1 MQLPVEEFRY
11 NMELMLFGLIDCSK
25 EVIPHMRERGW
36 GRIINISS
44 VFGKQ
49 PGGLLDYDAIKAAV
63 IMTTKNFAT
72 YLAGDG
78 ILVNAICP
86 GPTRTPL
93 WEAPGQLGAQL
104 GSMLDK
110 TIDEA
115 IDWFA
120 EQNIPMGRYGRPE
133 EIAYAVTF
141 LASDKA
147 SFITG
152 QSINVD
158 GGMVKACV

>member
-1 MQLPVEEFRY
+1 M
-11 NMELMLFGLIDCSK
+11 IDKS
-25 EVIPHMRERGW
+25 
-36 GRIINISS
+36 
-44 VFGKQ
+44 
-49 PGGLLDYDAIKAAV
+49 
-63 IMTTKNFAT
+63 
-72 YLAGDG
+72 
-78 ILVNAICP
+78 
-86 GPTRTPL
+86 
-93 WEAPGQLGAQL
+93 
-104 GSMLDK
+104 
-110 TIDEA
+110 IDEA